1 MDAQGA
7 RGTLEGGVALED
19 HLVGRMLQY
28 QLCDLICHY
37 LQRRRSVSLSQDV
50 GTDDLNSLC

>member
-1 MDAQGA
+1 MDAQGT

-19 HLVGRMLQY
+19 HLVGRMLHN

-37 LQRRRSVSLSQDV
+37 LQRRRGVTLRQDV
-50 GTDDLNSLC
+50 GADYLNGLC